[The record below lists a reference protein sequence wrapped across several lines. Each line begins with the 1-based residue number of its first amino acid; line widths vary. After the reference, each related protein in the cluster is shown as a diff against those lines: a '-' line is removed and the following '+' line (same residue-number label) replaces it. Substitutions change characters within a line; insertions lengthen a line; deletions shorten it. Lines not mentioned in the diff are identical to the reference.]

1 MARTRISFNVARQF
15 VYDTELAAT
24 YDYARRANPTVQ
36 LYMDGLGEA
45 LRAYEVQKHANPDT
59 EPVIIHREFSQ
70 LGHDFWY
77 KDKSGDDF
85 LRRADETHGRE
96 NQHIWVYLL
105 NEPHKTGE
113 GEVRGFSRQ
122 LRDIMD
128 VMCDAGYKIV
138 IGNFSAGTVD
148 HPEWMHE
155 FIDSAAFWGAR
166 GRLLM
171 SEHWYTMG
179 SMSWGYGL
187 RRLGDGRG
195 EYAQS
200 PVSET
205 LDYMHPR
212 HWLSREQVAHA
223 WHAPLDVAPMWHYGR
238 IKRFY
243 SYARERGF
251 DLPPLVL
258 TEGFLDDMPDL
269 SNQRFERSGIADN
282 IKGHLL
288 REYGKPAHIDS
299 IKGDISYRNVFE
311 AVYDVTF
318 EQALFMQL
326 AWMDRTMPPEVLGV
340 TLFSASNSPKWAS
353 WGHNYLEIPETW
365 QLLVDEAERRPS
377 SWDWSQPTAEDAV
390 YLSFDGVYT
399 EGAPAPEPAPEPSPA
414 APPVWKRVT
423 IAGFLDG
430 VGSDLYTGRL
440 NARRAPSLSA
450 DVLTILAPGDVVDAD
465 VSGHEVDADG
475 YTWTRAR
482 VGSVVVWVALRIQ
495 QTTTPDPTPAPDVD
509 ALLATI
515 TDAVVQLRD
524 VLTDR
529 SQP

>member
-15 VYDTELAAT
+15 SLRYRHWQQPLPLRPPCRPD
-24 YDYARRANPTVQ
+24 RINW
-36 LYMDGLGEA
+36 YMDGLGEA
-45 LRAYEVQKHANPDT
+45 RALPTSVQIARQSGH
-59 EPVIIHREFSQ
+59 VSRSCIHREFSQ
-70 LGHDFWY
+70 RWGMT
-77 KDKSGDDF
+77 SGIRTTSGAEL

-288 REYGKPAHIDS
+288 REYGKPAHI
-299 IKGDISYRNVFE
+299 R
-311 AVYDVTF
+311 
-318 EQALFMQL
+318 Q
-326 AWMDRTMPPEVLGV
+326 
-340 TLFSASNSPKWAS
+340 
-353 WGHNYLEIPETW
+353 H
-365 QLLVDEAERRPS
+365 
-377 SWDWSQPTAEDAV
+377 
-390 YLSFDGVYT
+390 
-399 EGAPAPEPAPEPSPA
+399 
-414 APPVWKRVT
+414 
-423 IAGFLDG
+423 
-430 VGSDLYTGRL
+430 
-440 NARRAPSLSA
+440 
-450 DVLTILAPGDVVDAD
+450 
-465 VSGHEVDADG
+465 
-475 YTWTRAR
+475 
-482 VGSVVVWVALRIQ
+482 
-495 QTTTPDPTPAPDVD
+495 
-509 ALLATI
+509 
-515 TDAVVQLRD
+515 
-524 VLTDR
+524 
-529 SQP
+529 